1 MDMID
6 KFMHAVLS
14 ITFFVFFLH
23 YRLFTSLVATA
34 RSLFKENVSGKVVL
48 ITGASS
54 GIGEHVAYEYARRGA
69 CLAVVARREHRL
81 RQVAAVCE
89 IIGSPEAVYIVG
101 DVAKMEDC
109 QQFVEATVSYF
120 GHCKQP
126 IRRLDFG
133 GFNFLLVFD
142 VVVTVDHLVT
152 NAGVTPE
159 INFWGSVYSTYYA
172 YGHLKKSKGKII
184 VIASSTGWLFAP
196 RLSFYSASKAA
207 VISFYETL
215 RYEFGGD
222 IGITIVTPG
231 LIKTEM
237 TDGKFLSK
245 EARLQLD
252 PEMRDV
258 EISVMPLESACECG
272 KAIVAGSCRG
282 DNYLT
287 VPHWYEWTKL
297 WKVFCPGIMDRW
309 IGFLLM
315 PCNSHNEVPT
325 KKLTHFVNGLTQFLS
340 S

>member
-89 IIGSPEAVYIVG
+89 IIGSPEVVYIVG

-120 GHCKQP
+120 GH
-126 IRRLDFG
+126 L
-133 GFNFLLVFD
+133 
-142 VVVTVDHLVT
+142 DHLVT
-152 NAGVTPE
+152 NAGVTPVCMFQDYDDITKASPAME
-159 INFWGSVYSTYYA
+159 INFWGSVYNTYYA

-215 RYEFGGD
+215 SYEFGGD

-287 VPHWYEWTKL
+287 VTHWYEWTKL